1 MALVIYTVCWC
12 FVERITKQYVSSSC
26 FKKRGL
32 LVILCEKLMPK
43 KYVFAGVQWLI
54 KKVLRLIVGVQ
65 KLIKKVFCPIVG
77 VQYAI
82 GKVFCPIVGV
92 QNQLI
97 KMINDRN
104 YAKSRKVSFLRLLHN
119 NYKVKRCSAKG
130 QSIIFA
136 LLLDILTTNNRLYL

>member
-1 MALVIYTVCWC
+1 
-12 FVERITKQYVSSSC
+12 
-26 FKKRGL
+26 
-32 LVILCEKLMPK
+32 MPK

-54 KKVLRLIVGVQ
+54 KKVLRLIVGVQKLIKKDLRPIVGVQKLIKKVLRPIVGVQ

>member
-54 KKVLRLIVGVQ
+54 KKVLRL
-65 KLIKKVFCPIVG
+65 IVG